1 MNKTITMLL
10 LSSLLAGCETAD
22 KGPMLMRNYA
32 DVSVQDVPQCKNKRL
47 VYAADGSLWIK

>member
-1 MNKTITMLL
+1 MNKIITMLL

-22 KGPMLMRNYA
+22 KSPMLMRNYA
-32 DVSVQDVPQCKNKRL
+32 DVSVQDVPQCRNKRL